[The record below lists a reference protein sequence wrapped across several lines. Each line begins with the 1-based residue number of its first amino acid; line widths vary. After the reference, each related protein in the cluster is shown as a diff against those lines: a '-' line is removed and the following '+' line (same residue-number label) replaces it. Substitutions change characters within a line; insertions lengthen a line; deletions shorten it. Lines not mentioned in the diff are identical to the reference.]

1 MLLYTTKKEEAW
13 LKLRIALIPP
23 FAEGL
28 QAIGPLSA
36 HSADPAPA
44 QDKPQVARVAEPF
57 NLLDFNPRSWQ
68 LPKSIKRTTI
78 QIFRESYR
86 LTRVA
91 VANG

>member
-1 MLLYTTKKEEAW
+1 MV
-13 LKLRIALIPP
+13 KLRIALTPP

-36 HSADPAPA
+36 WSAEHALALDKPSIAPA
-44 QDKPQVARVAEPF
+44 AKSF
-57 NLLDFNPRSWQ
+57 NLLGFSPGSWQ
-68 LPKSIKRTTI
+68 LPKSIKRTTM
-78 QIFRESYR
+78 QIFRASYC

>member
-1 MLLYTTKKEEAW
+1 M
-13 LKLRIALIPP
+13 KLRIALTPP

-28 QAIGPLSA
+28 QAIGPQSA
-36 HSADPAPA
+36 QSAEHALAQNKPSIAPA
-44 QDKPQVARVAEPF
+44 AKSF
-57 NLLDFNPRSWQ
+57 NLISFIPVSWQ
-68 LPKSIKRTTI
+68 LPKSIKRTTM